1 MSVGRKLLSKWVA
14 GAFQSITGGP
24 VSSLTA
30 LTVASETILAGLNVG
45 SDTTIR
51 QLTGDAH
58 WTGVS
63 TIAGGA
69 NSVVISTPAI
79 SDDRPIF
86 LTNYKSQ
93 DPTSATVLL
102 VDSVVD
108 GVSFAI
114 RARSTVDSA
123 NPVGWMVVR

>member
-14 GAFQSITGGP
+14 GAFQAIANTGA
-24 VSSLTA
+24 VSSLTG
-30 LTVASETILAGLNVG
+30 LDCSSNVAFSQDVSI
-45 SDTTIR
+45 SH
-51 QLTGDAH
+51 QLTGAAR

-63 TIAGGA
+63 TIAGGD
-69 NSVVISTPAI
+69 NSVVISTGAI
-79 SDDRPIF
+79 VADRPVF

-93 DPTSATVLL
+93 NPASATVLS

-108 GVSFAI
+108 GISFAI